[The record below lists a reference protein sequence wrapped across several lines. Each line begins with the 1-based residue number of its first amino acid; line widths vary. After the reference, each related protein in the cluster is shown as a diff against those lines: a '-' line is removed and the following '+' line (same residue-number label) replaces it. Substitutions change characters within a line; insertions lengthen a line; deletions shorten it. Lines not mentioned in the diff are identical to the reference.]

1 MNGMRVLPVLLVIG
15 LMGCGALRPDATAPE
30 PWSPRERALLL
41 AMRWPAEGVPL
52 PASPG
57 NAVADATAAAALGTR
72 LFFDTGLSANGQVSC
87 ATCHDPAKAFTDGR
101 AKARG
106 IADVRRNAPTLLGAA
121 WQKWLFWDG
130 RADSAWAQATGPL
143 TASAEHGLDAAGV
156 RARVEAAH
164 RADFESV
171 FGPLDDD
178 PERVL
183 AQVGKALEAYERT
196 LAPGRSRFDAYL
208 DALASGT
215 PSTAL
220 SAAEEAGLRV
230 YMRGGDC
237 VSCHNGPLLSDGE
250 FHNLGLD
257 SVVPA
262 GGLDGGRV
270 HGIKALLESPFNC
283 LGPHSDAAPPAPVEP
298 GHPASPEPCGELR
311 YVDPRFEDALGA
323 FRTPTLRNVARTAPY
338 MHAGKFSTL
347 AEVVEFYDE
356 LPGIPVLGHRELTLQ
371 RREFSDAEKAE
382 LEAFL
387 RALDGAG

>member
-1 MNGMRVLPVLLVIG
+1 MGTRRRALHAFALLG
-15 LMGCGALRPDATAPE
+15 GMGCGGAEAPPAAWTE
-30 PWSPRERALLL
+30 RERAQLL
-41 AMRWPAEGVPL
+41 AMRWPTDAAAAAP

-57 NAVADATAAAALGTR
+57 NAVADAPAAVTLGAR

-106 IADVRRNAPTLLGAA
+106 IADTRRNAPTLLGAA
-121 WQKWLFWDG
+121 WQTWLFWDG

-143 TASAEHGLDAAGV
+143 TAAGEHGLDAAGV
-156 RARVEAAH
+156 RARVEVAH
-164 RADFESV
+164 KETFEAV
-171 FGPLDDD
+171 FGPLDPD

-208 DALASGT
+208 DALAEGR
-215 PSTAL
+215 PPTAL
-220 SAAEEAGLRV
+220 SPAEEAGLRV
-230 YMRGGDC
+230 YMRKGDC

-257 SVVPA
+257 SVVPS

-283 LGPHSDAAPPAPVEP
+283 RGPHSDARPPDGEGAD
-298 GHPASPEPCGELR
+298 PCAELR
-311 YVDPRFEDALGA
+311 YVDPGFEDALGS

-338 MHAGKFSTL
+338 MHSGRFATL
-347 AEVVEFYDE
+347 GDVVEFYDE
-356 LPGIPVLGHRELTLQ
+356 LPGIPILGHRELTLQ
-371 RREFSDAEKAE
+371 KREFTDAEEAE

-387 RALDGAG
+387 RSLDGAG